1 MNSESAALAAEIV
14 RCPVVD
20 QCLAAGGEALPCHRV
35 VSWQGQA
42 AGGLRYVPEPWSG
55 HLDRAPILFVSSNPG
70 ADVEGAPISDAS
82 YTSAWETEEI
92 VSCCDDAFEPWR
104 KPGIIDG
111 IYLSD
116 KFGKRGAK
124 PIRYWL
130 WARARA
136 RELLQRQPVPG
147 LDYAM
152 TEVVHCGTQHE
163 DGVDNA
169 FATCTDRYFE
179 RTVRA
184 SPSVV
189 VICVGGWAK
198 AGFKRA
204 FNIDVPEHIWGP
216 GDVAGLERLI
226 LAVPHPGSFGSRK
239 GFEPYVGADGL
250 KRLRAALDTAA
261 SG

>member
-1 MNSESAALAAEIV
+1 MNNETAALASDIV
-14 RCPVVD
+14 RCPVVGE
-20 QCLAAGGEALPCHRV
+20 CLAPGGEKLPCHRV
-35 VSWQGQA
+35 VTWQGQA

-82 YTSAWETEEI
+82 YTSAWETQEI
-92 VSCCDDAFEPWR
+92 VSCCDDAFERWR

-116 KFGKRGAK
+116 KFGNRGAK

-147 LDYAM
+147 VDYAM

-163 DGVDNA
+163 AGVTDA
-169 FATCTDRYFE
+169 FATCADRYFE
-179 RTVRA
+179 RTLRA
-184 SPSVV
+184 TPAAVV
-189 VICVGGWAK
+189 VCVGGWAK
-198 AGFKRA
+198 AGFKRT
-204 FNIDVPEHIWGP
+204 FNIGIPEHIWGP
-216 GDVAGLERLI
+216 GDVGGHVRLI
-226 LAVPHPGSFGSRK
+226 LAVPHPGAFGSPK
-239 GFEPYVGADGL
+239 SFEPYIGNDGL
-250 KRLRAALDTAA
+250 TRARAALA
-261 SG
+261 